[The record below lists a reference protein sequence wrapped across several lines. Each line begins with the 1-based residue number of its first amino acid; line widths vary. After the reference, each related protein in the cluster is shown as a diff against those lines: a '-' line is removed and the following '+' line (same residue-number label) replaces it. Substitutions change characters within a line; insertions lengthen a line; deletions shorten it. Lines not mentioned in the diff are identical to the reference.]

1 MSNVG
6 EYIKEKR
13 IAAKLSQKSLGKACG
28 ISDSEIMKIENG
40 RRKTPNWENLCK
52 IARALSI
59 HPFDILLAAEYISE
73 SDFNSSNKL
82 RNLDKLDENDC
93 KYLQLLIDFMISR
106 KETDE
111 ISKGGL

>member
-6 EYIKEKR
+6 DLIKQKR
-13 IAAKLSQKSLGKACG
+13 IKAKLSQKNLGKACG

-40 RRKTPNWENLCK
+40 QRKTPNWENLCK
-52 IARALSI
+52 ISKALSI
-59 HPFDILLAAEYISE
+59 HPFDILLVAGYISE
-73 SDFNSSNKL
+73 SDFNSSNRL

-93 KYLQLLIDFMISR
+93 NFLQSLIDFMISR